1 MSLYYFIDVSKSQEC
16 HNMMILLDI
25 YAVVHVKA
33 RILAIGI
40 ACHDMSYAFH
50 ATPHQY
56 LQ

>member
-1 MSLYYFIDVSKSQEC
+1 MSLYYFIDVSKLQEC

-50 ATPHQY
+50 AMPHQY